1 MTDGRH
7 PEPAGRRPRPDTLA
21 GALSESTDPML
32 LLRRLVGEVLV
43 LIGHAQGSAVEV
55 AGEDSMVYVCT
66 AGTLLPFEDTAV
78 ALGHSLSGLAVTT
91 GHVLKSDDTERDDR
105 VDRLACRRVGAR
117 SIVCLPL
124 IRAGTCVGVLKVTS
138 GRPNAFSHDDVAIL
152 DTLAPFLAT
161 VVAAAWDISDLVN
174 GLLTVETPGD
184 HVDLAPHRAARQ
196 FLANVLQP
204 GMVDEVALRGRIRT
218 ALETEPLRTVCQ
230 PVIDLTDGRMVA
242 AEALTRFDP
251 PEGTGRTPEQW
262 FADAHAVGL
271 GVELETAAL
280 RKALELL
287 PEIPGSVSLAVN
299 IGPAALASGEALELI
314 EQAGSDRIVIE
325 LTEHAP
331 VEDYPGLRQA
341 LTRLRR
347 GGARLAIDDTG
358 AGVSSLAH
366 ILRLEPDYIK
376 LDRQLTVD
384 IEADPV
390 RRALAKALVSFASES
405 GAQVVAEGIENGAAL
420 QTLKD
425 LGISYGQG
433 FHLGRPEPVGELQR
447 RAAAYS

>member
-1 MTDGRH
+1 M
-7 PEPAGRRPRPDTLA
+7 LA
-21 GALSESTDPML
+21 GALSASTDPML
-32 LLRRLVGEVLV
+32 LLRRLVSEVLV
-43 LIGHAQGSAVEV
+43 LIGNAQGSAVEV

-66 AGTLLPFEDTAV
+66 AGTLLSFENTAV
-78 ALGHSLSGLAVTT
+78 GLSHSLSGLAATT
-91 GHVLKSDDTERDDR
+91 GHVLKSDDTEIDDR
-105 VDRLACRRVGAR
+105 VDRQACRRVGAR
-117 SIVCLPL
+117 SMVCLPL

-138 GRPNAFSHDDVAIL
+138 AQPNAFDHDDVAIL

-174 GLLTVETPGD
+174 GLLMVEPD
-184 HVDLAPHRAARQ
+184 SDQADPNPHRAARQ

-204 GMVDEVALRGRIRT
+204 GMVDEVALRGRIQSI
-218 ALETEPLRTVCQ
+218 LETEPLRTVCQ

-242 AEALTRFDP
+242 AEALTRFDTP
-251 PEGTGRTPEQW
+251 DGAARTPDQW

-280 RKALELL
+280 RKALNLL
-287 PEIPGSVSLAVN
+287 PELPESISLAVN
-299 IGPAALASGEALELI
+299 IGPSALASQQAAALI

-341 LTRLRR
+341 LTRLRIA
-347 GGARLAIDDTG
+347 GAKLAIDDTG

-366 ILRLEPDYIK
+366 ILRLDPDYIK

-384 IEADPV
+384 IENDSV
-390 RRALAKALVSFASES
+390 RRALAKALVSFAAES
-405 GAQVVAEGIENGAAL
+405 GAQVVAEGIENDAAL
-420 QTLKD
+420 RTLKD

-433 FHLGRPEPVGELQR
+433 YHLGRPEPVRQLHHRG
-447 RAAAYS
+447 AAYSQSEC